1 MIGEVMD
8 YCNNHFIDEIDSGDF
23 AFVNSTSKI
32 TGTFTEDH
40 YVVGS
45 YIYVTG
51 AKVPQNNNAFKIVEV
66 DATYLVVDSSD
77 LVDEDSTDKYTV
89 YIMSCRIPNSFLSL
103 VTDIDTWNTSNSAK
117 ANGVASEK
125 IDDYSINF
133 GDAIKNGGG
142 WQGAFGGRLREFKS
156 IFSDLK
162 CFYGY

>member
-51 AKVPQNNNAFKIVEV
+51 ARAPQNNNAFKIVEV

-77 LVDEDSTDKYTV
+77 LVNEDSTDKYTV
-89 YIMSCRIPNSFLSL
+89 YILSCKIPNSFLSL
-103 VTDIDTWNTSNSAK
+103 VTDIGTWSTKNGASNQGIKS
-117 ANGVASEK
+117 VK
-125 IDDYSINF
+125 IDDYSVTM
-133 GDAIKNGGG
+133 GDGLANGGG
-142 WQGAFGGRLREFKS
+142 WKSAFNGSLSQFRA
-156 IFSDLK
+156 IFDDLG
-162 CFYGY
+162 CF